1 MYRIF
6 WKLIQIPLFSKREVR
21 LKVSKV
27 SNRFKTLIR
36 KGKNTDSGQ
45 TVFTYALIPTS
56 PREGPNK
63 ATLNEKL
70 GILLSSAFTGL
81 AVWVAVGIGTQS
93 CYTKGRGPF
102 PHSSMCSQLNEM
114 LCEQN
119 FIFFLRPLPIF
130 IQ

>member
-6 WKLIQIPLFSKREVR
+6 RKLIQIPLFSKREVR
-21 LKVSKV
+21 LKISKV

-36 KGKNTDSGQ
+36 KRKDTDSGQ
-45 TVFTYALIPTS
+45 KAFIYALIPTS
-56 PREGPNK
+56 PTEGLNK

-81 AVWVAVGIGTQS
+81 ALWVAVGIGTRS
-93 CYTKGRGPF
+93 CSTKGRGPV
-102 PHSSMCSQLNEM
+102 PHSSVCSQLNEM

-119 FIFFLRPLPIF
+119 FIFFL
-130 IQ
+130 

>member
-6 WKLIQIPLFSKREVR
+6 RELIQIPLFSKREVR
-21 LKVSKV
+21 LKISKV

-36 KGKNTDSGQ
+36 KRKDTDSGQ
-45 TVFTYALIPTS
+45 TAFTYALIPTS
-56 PREGPNK
+56 PTEGPNQ

-81 AVWVAVGIGTQS
+81 ALWVVVGIGTWS
-93 CYTKGRGPF
+93 CSTKGRGPF
-102 PHSSMCSQLNEM
+102 PYSSVCSQLNEM

-130 IQ
+130 IR